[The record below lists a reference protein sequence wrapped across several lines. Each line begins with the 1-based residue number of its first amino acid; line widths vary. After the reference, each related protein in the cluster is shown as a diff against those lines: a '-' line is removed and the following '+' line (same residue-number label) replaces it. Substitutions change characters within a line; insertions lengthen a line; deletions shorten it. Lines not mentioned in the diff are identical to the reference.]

1 MNDSK
6 IQCDVCGIHLFNLEW
21 ESHINTKEHK
31 ENALTQIMESRIG
44 KEITPDVRDE
54 TTEILEEL
62 EMTYDDKSKD
72 EEFTN

>member
-1 MNDSK
+1 MTDSK
-6 IQCDVCGIHLFNLEW
+6 IQCDVCRIHFSNLEW

-31 ENALTQIMESRIG
+31 ENSLTQIMESRIG

-62 EMTYDDKSKD
+62 EMKYDDESID
-72 EEFTN
+72 T